1 MIVIPA
7 IDLYNGSV
15 VRLEKGDFDRMTEY
29 NQDPFDEARTFR
41 NAGFERIHIVDLNGA
56 KEGTFANL
64 AEVKKM
70 ITELDLS
77 IQMGGGIR
85 STEDVELLLEIGV
98 SKFICSSLAVR
109 KPKEWIELIQS
120 HPDKAILGMDLK
132 EGRIAYAG
140 WMDTSDESI
149 EEFLKPMIKQGLQE
163 VLCTDIG
170 RDGTLE
176 GPNIELYKTLKTDFP
191 DIRFIA
197 SGGVSGLEDLKKLD
211 RIDMDAV
218 VVGRAYYEDKLNL
231 QEMAS
236 ISDK

>member
-15 VRLEKGDFDRMTEY
+15 VRLKKGDFDRMTEY
-29 NQDPFDEARTFR
+29 NQDPLDEARKFR
-41 NAGFERIHIVDLNGA
+41 KAGFERIHIVDLNGA
-56 KEGTFANL
+56 KEGTFENL

-70 ITELDLS
+70 ITDLDLS

-85 STEDVELLLEIGV
+85 SPEDVELLLEIGV

-109 KPKEWIELIQS
+109 NPKEWIGLIQS
-120 HPDKAILGMDLK
+120 YPDKAILGMDLK

-140 WMDTSDESI
+140 WSDTADESI
-149 EEFLKPMIKQGLQE
+149 EDFLKPMVKKGLQE
-163 VLCTDIG
+163 VLCTDVG

-191 DIRFIA
+191 GLRFIA
-197 SGGVSGLEDLKKLD
+197 SGGVSGLEDLTKLD
-211 RIDMDAV
+211 QIDMDAV
-218 VVGRAYYEDKLNL
+218 VVGRAYYENRLSL

-236 ISDK
+236 ISG